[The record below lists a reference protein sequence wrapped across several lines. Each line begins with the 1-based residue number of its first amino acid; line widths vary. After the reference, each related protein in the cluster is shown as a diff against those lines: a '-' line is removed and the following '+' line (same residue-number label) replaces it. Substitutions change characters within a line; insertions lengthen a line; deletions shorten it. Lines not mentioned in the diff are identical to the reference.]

1 MIFQWPNIY
10 IKPKK
15 FFKEKNYEKNFLK
28 KTIQKYFF
36 NMFKHENMVVP
47 SARSGISLI
56 LKYMNLQRSNEIF
69 VNKWSSRCI
78 LDTVSFFSNPT
89 TNLETSNAFIIN
101 HTWGQEKKIN
111 LRSNKIIE
119 DSADS
124 IHLSSKSFFIN
135 NSTFE
140 VISLPKIIGSYAGG
154 IIFFKDKKFKN
165 FVSTKIKSNKYLSIE
180 QSKLKYNYSKTLS
193 KKFLYWQHNE
203 YENFD
208 ADYNTL
214 ANINENIKNFN
225 INKKLI
231 LERQKIVS
239 KKFGIIFNSEK
250 RIGPVAF
257 LDMCKFRV
265 KSKNFKLPI
274 YHVNFSKNPT
284 NTTFIKCLIFPIHFG
299 ISNKKFN
306 KILSAIVRK

>member
-111 LRSNKIIE
+111 LRSNKII
-119 DSADS
+119 
-124 IHLSSKSFFIN
+124 
-135 NSTFE
+135 
-140 VISLPKIIGSYAGG
+140 
-154 IIFFKDKKFKN
+154 
-165 FVSTKIKSNKYLSIE
+165 
-180 QSKLKYNYSKTLS
+180 
-193 KKFLYWQHNE
+193 
-203 YENFD
+203 
-208 ADYNTL
+208 
-214 ANINENIKNFN
+214 
-225 INKKLI
+225 
-231 LERQKIVS
+231 
-239 KKFGIIFNSEK
+239 
-250 RIGPVAF
+250 
-257 LDMCKFRV
+257 
-265 KSKNFKLPI
+265 
-274 YHVNFSKNPT
+274 
-284 NTTFIKCLIFPIHFG
+284 
-299 ISNKKFN
+299 
-306 KILSAIVRK
+306 